1 MPDDGPEALP
11 GNVRRT
17 LPPGTL
23 RPVNA
28 GLTGTGDCPIISARG
43 PGHAGWLTCSAAR
56 RAVTLTLVGASV
68 TLVTPAVEVEP
79 GQEASVEVRVRNT
92 GTVVDEFALDVL
104 GNSAGWASAD
114 PVSISLFPGAE
125 GTARVTFRPP
135 RAAGTPSG
143 LVPFGIR
150 ARSRED
156 PAGSAVEEGSV
167 QVGAFQE
174 PFAELAP
181 RTSRGSRSGSHD
193 LAVDN
198 RGNTRLNAEIE
209 GTDADRL
216 LKFDVKPPAVVVEP
230 GMAGFAKVR
239 VSPVKRFWR
248 GQPKTRPFQLFVR
261 PEGGPP
267 ITLDGTLLQESMLP
281 PWFLKALIALIA
293 LLVLLVLAWLFLLKP
308 SIETAASEAV
318 ASPLASL
325 KNDVNSALGAAGLP
339 TIPAGGGGGAGGAAS
354 PTPTPASG
362 GGASASAGASAAPTP
377 TPTPGTLIPGLGNP
391 VDGRLDGT
399 HKTYQPKGTLFLT
412 DFVFSNPNGAAGA
425 LVILRNTD
433 QLIQLR
439 LENFRDY
446 DLHFVT
452 PIVIASGDS
461 LNLSLSCTSGGTCDP
476 AVFWSGYL
484 RP

>member
-1 MPDDGPEALP
+1 
-11 GNVRRT
+11 VRRT
-17 LPPGTL
+17 
-23 RPVNA
+23 
-28 GLTGTGDCPIISARG
+28 
-43 PGHAGWLTCSAAR
+43 
-56 RAVTLTLVGASV
+56 VTLTLVGTSV

-79 GQEASVEVRVRNT
+79 GQEVSVEVRVRNT
-92 GTVVDEFALDVL
+92 GTVVDELALDVL
-104 GNSAGWASAD
+104 GDSAGWASAD
-114 PVSISLFPGAE
+114 PATISLFPGAE

-135 RAAGTPSG
+135 RAATTPSG
-143 LVPFGIR
+143 LVPFGVR

-167 QVGAFQE
+167 QVGSFQE

-198 RGNTRLNAEIE
+198 RGNVRLNAEIE

-216 LKFDVKPPAVVVEP
+216 VKFDVKPPAVVVEP

-248 GQPKTRPFQLFVR
+248 GQPKTRAFQLFVR

-325 KNDVNSALGAAGLP
+325 KNDVNGALGAAGLP
-339 TIPAGGGGGAGGAAS
+339 TMPTNGGGGA
-354 PTPTPASG
+354 TPTPASSSG
-362 GGASASAGASAAPTP
+362 GGASSPPGASAAPTP
-377 TPTPGTLIPGLGNP
+377 APTPGTLIPGLGNP
-391 VDGRLDGT
+391 VDGRLDAT
-399 HKTYQPKGTLFLT
+399 HKTYQPKGTLFVT
-412 DFVFSNPNGAAGA
+412 DFVFSNPNGADGA
-425 LVILRNTD
+425 LVVLRNND
-433 QLIQLR
+433 GLIQLR

-452 PIVIASGDS
+452 PIVIAPSDS
-461 LNLSLSCTSGGTCDP
+461 LNLSLSCTSAGTCDP